1 MKEILL
7 SKVRVSDPSSTYH
20 KQIVNILIQEGVIK
34 KISKDP
40 IKADKAEVIDGN
52 KKLYVSLGWFDM
64 RATLNEP
71 GEEFKEDI
79 ASLSKAAAFGGFT
92 DIATL
97 PNTTPVIQ
105 SKESVHFVKQMS
117 TFSPVQIHPM
127 GALTKDCKGEEMN
140 EVHDMYNAGAVAF
153 TDGVKSSWHLGV
165 VKRALMYMQLFNGLM
180 VEKANEK
187 TLDNDGHMN
196 EGIPSTLMGTRGLP
210 NVAEWLAI
218 QKIISLLS
226 YTDGRVHFATI
237 STSESVEI
245 IRKAKTDGLK
255 VTCDIAAHQVAFTDE
270 DLSSFDTNLKVNPP
284 FRSQKDIAALWE
296 GIKDGTIDAIVSSH
310 TPQDTESKR
319 LEFDLA
325 DYGIIGLETAFA
337 SIISNLP
344 KGIDVDTIIEKLTTN
359 PRQILKV
366 EQGGIKEGEKAVL
379 TVFDPEATWTFSEND
394 IQSKSNNTPFIGKEL
409 KGKAVAIVNK
419 GQLVKA

>member
-20 KQIVNILIQEGVIK
+20 KQIVNILIKDGIIN
-34 KISKDP
+34 KISTEKID
-40 IKADKAEVIDGN
+40 ASNAEVIEGN
-52 KKLYVSLGWFDM
+52 EKLYVSLGWFDM

-79 ASLSKAAAFGGFT
+79 ASLGKAAAFGGFT
-92 DIATL
+92 DVATL

-105 SKESVHFVKQMS
+105 SKESIHFVKQMS

-140 EVHDMYNAGAVAF
+140 EVKDMHDAGAVAF

-165 VKRALMYMQLFNGLM
+165 IKRALMYMQLFDGLM
-180 VEKANEK
+180 IEKADEK
-187 TLDNDGHMN
+187 TLNNDGHMN
-196 EGIPSTLMGTRGLP
+196 EGIPSTLMGTRGIP

-218 QKIISLLS
+218 QKIVSLLT
-226 YTDGRVHFATI
+226 YTDGRVHFANI
-237 STSESVEI
+237 STPESVEI
-245 IRKAKTDGLK
+245 IRKAKAEGLK

-270 DLSSFDTNLKVNPP
+270 DLASFDTNLKVNPP
-284 FRSQKDIAALWE
+284 FRSQKDVDALWE

-325 DYGIIGLETAFA
+325 DFGIIGLETAFA
-337 SIISNLP
+337 SIVSNLP
-344 KGIDVDTIIEKLTTN
+344 TEIDVDTIIEKLTVN

-366 EQGGIKEGEKAVL
+366 EQAPIAEGSKAVL
-379 TVFDPEATWTFSEND
+379 TIFDPEVSWTFAESD
-394 IQSKSNNTPFIGKEL
+394 IQSKSNNTPFVGKKL